1 MTSGW
6 RFADLGKLALSAT
19 ATVVLVLGLLTA
31 CTSGGGGSGC
41 VQYGVGTDY
50 DFTDSV
56 TVGFDDSSS
65 AGAILTVAIDT
76 DTDTA
81 LVIAL
86 RFPNSVVNLSRAFSP
101 TCDTT
106 TAIDSYTYG
115 VTNSVTLATST
126 SNPYLTEALTDTT
139 GILGMDHTMNALLII
154 DDTTMADEDRYF
166 LAVSG
171 SITAVRDDPSDP
183 SVVIV
188 TGDLTFV
195 EIDGLSVTADIE
207 VGGALLR
214 IDDINFS
221 VDTTVQPM

>member
-1 MTSGW
+1 MSRVRNNERLMISGW
-6 RFADLGKLALSAT
+6 RFADLGKLALALSAT
-19 ATVVLVLGLLTA
+19 AMVVLVLGLPTA

-41 VQYGVGTDY
+41 LQYGVGTDY

-65 AGAILTVAIDT
+65 AGAILTVSIDT

-126 SNPYLTEALTDTT
+126 SNPYLTETLTDTT

-154 DDTTMADEDRYF
+154 DDTTMADEDRSQ
-166 LAVSG
+166 AT
-171 SITAVRDDPSDP
+171 IP
-183 SVVIV
+183 I
-188 TGDLTFV
+188 
-195 EIDGLSVTADIE
+195 
-207 VGGALLR
+207 
-214 IDDINFS
+214 
-221 VDTTVQPM
+221 